1 MNQKNKIM
9 ISALL
14 CSLVTVIIFG
24 IIVYLQRPSKEVL
37 QANNEL
43 METSKKIRD
52 YYRNKPD
59 YWGLNSNEV
68 IKNLL
73 YSGKINNN
81 QIINS
86 IKKAVVI
93 GSDRD
98 GVTIMPGQRSFTIT
112 YKNLTKKE
120 CKELA
125 SFNWKIQDNLGLI
138 SMTIHNTNDY
148 EFNWGENG
156 LPLSRRKADKHC
168 QDVNDILWVF
178 E

>member
-1 MNQKNKIM
+1 MNTKNKIT
-9 ISALL
+9 IGVLL
-14 CSLVTVIIFG
+14 CSLSSVIILG
-24 IIVYLQRPSKEVL
+24 IILYLHKPSKEVL

-43 METSKKIRD
+43 VETSKKIRD

-86 IKKAVVI
+86 IKKAVIV
-93 GSDRD
+93 GADRD
-98 GVTIMPGQRSFTIT
+98 GVTVMPGQRSFAIT
-112 YKNLTKKE
+112 YKNLNKKE

-125 SFNWKIQDNLGLI
+125 SFNWKTQDNLGLI
-138 SMTIHNTNDY
+138 SMKIYNENNY

-156 LPLSRRKADKHC
+156 LPLSRNKADMSC
-168 QDVNDILWVF
+168 QEVNDILWVF